1 MRLKAPQPGWYC
13 PVKQV
18 TRSGR
23 PREARQY
30 TAPDGDVH
38 VGQSLMRGPI
48 ERDRD
53 SGSCRIEVRLAR
65 GRLRSLLRM
74 RLDIDFWSS
83 SSTVLELTP
92 PQRVRPTA
100 TYFHAGHRLLDCLIH
115 SLAVCVRNRSMAAPA
130 RPHQAGAPQPCAAQ
144 ATPAA
149 QA

>member
-18 TRSGR
+18 TRPGR

-65 GRLRSLLRM
+65 GALRRPLRM
-74 RLDIDFWSS
+74 RLDIDHWSAT
-83 SSTVLELTP
+83 STALTLIP
-92 PQRVRPTA
+92 CQRVRPGTA
-100 TYFHAGHRLLDCLIH
+100 YFQAGRRLLD
-115 SLAVCVRNRSMAAPA
+115 SLTREVSAHQNAADRYIEA
-130 RPHQAGAPQPCAAQ
+130 ALTNAPSTASSR
-144 ATPAA
+144 
-149 QA
+149 